1 MVDRV
6 WQQLKAESQAA
17 SASGKKAAREEILL
31 PKE

>member
-6 WQQLKAESQAA
+6 WQQLKAESLAA
-17 SASGKKAAREEILL
+17 STIGRTAARDEILL